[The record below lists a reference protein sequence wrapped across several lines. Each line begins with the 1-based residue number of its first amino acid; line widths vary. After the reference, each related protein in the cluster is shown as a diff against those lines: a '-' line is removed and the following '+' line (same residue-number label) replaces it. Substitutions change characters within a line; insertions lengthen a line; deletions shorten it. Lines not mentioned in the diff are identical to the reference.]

1 MEERRAATERRQA
14 QRGTGRRA
22 TDRRAAAP
30 RSILEEIP
38 WRLVVPMVVLGLI
51 SAGSWRYS
59 QSASIDETAQVDFDY
74 PVPLDTPLLSA
85 RRIPETLQQPIAD
98 AALAPEFT
106 TILDGSGPA
115 SCLVV
120 NEGDRTLHSTNAQ
133 ISLVPASNQK
143 ILTTYAALSV
153 FSPARTFQTHLAS
166 ADPLQAGRI
175 TGDLYLVGGGDPFLV
190 TDDFQAQYG
199 DAQEGRTSTRLETL
213 ADAAIAEGLTEVT
226 GAIIGDESL
235 FDDLRY
241 GPWAERLIVSHQS
254 GPLSAL
260 TVNEGFSA
268 WPEEFAGSFR
278 GRTAAENPAQNA
290 AAVFAGL
297 LAERGV
303 SIGEASSVGTAPPQA
318 ITLARLASAPLSEIV
333 THINSYSNNYGA
345 EVLVKHLAL
354 ETEPQGTT
362 ASGANQVLQVL
373 VDQGFELGGVRI
385 DDGSGLAESNRLTC
399 GLIAQILESPRGQSL
414 LVDTLSIG
422 GERGS
427 IALRHDGTPADGQVF
442 AKTGTLNG
450 VTALSG
456 VVESSSE
463 EDVELVFTYIVNGES
478 VGLNEELKGLQI
490 PFVEA
495 LAAYPDAPLIA
506 SLSPR

>member
-1 MEERRAATERRQA
+1 M
-14 QRGTGRRA
+14 
-22 TDRRAAAP
+22 
-30 RSILEEIP
+30 
-38 WRLVVPMVVLGLI
+38 
-51 SAGSWRYS
+51 GSWRYS
-59 QSASIDETAQVDFDY
+59 QSAAIDETAQVDFDY
-74 PVPLDTPLLSA
+74 PIPLDTPLLSA

-115 SCLVV
+115 ACLIV
-120 NEGDRTLHSTNAQ
+120 NEGDRTLHSTNPQ

-143 ILTTYAALSV
+143 VLTTYAALSV
-153 FSPARTFQTHLAS
+153 LSPARTFQTHVS
-166 ADPLQAGRI
+166 AVTPLQAGRI
-175 TGDLYLVGGGDPFLV
+175 DGDLFLVGGGDPFLV

-199 DAQEGRTSTRLETL
+199 DTQEGRTVTRLEDL
-213 ADAAIAEGLTEVT
+213 ADAVVAQGLTEVT
-226 GAIIGDESL
+226 GGVVGDESL
-235 FDDLRY
+235 FDSVRY

-260 TVNEGFSA
+260 SVNEGFSD
-268 WPEEFAGSFR
+268 WPGEFAGSFR
-278 GRTAAENPAQNA
+278 GRTAADNPAQNA
-290 AAVFAGL
+290 AAVFARL

-303 SIGEASSVGTAPPQA
+303 SIGAAPSVATAPGQA
-318 ITLARLASAPLSEIV
+318 TTLARIASAPLSEIV

-345 EVLVKHLAL
+345 EILVKHLAL
-354 ETEPQGTT
+354 ESGDPQGST
-362 ASGANQVLQVL
+362 ASGANQILQVL
-373 VDQGFELGGVRI
+373 VDQGFDLGGVRI

-399 GLIAQILESPRGQSL
+399 GLIAQVLESPRGQSL

-427 IALRHDGTPADGQVF
+427 IALRHEGTPADGQVF

-456 VVESSSE
+456 VVESSRE
-463 EDVELVFTYIVNGES
+463 EDVDLVFTYIVNGES
-478 VGLNEELKGLQI
+478 VGLNEELKDLQE

-506 SLSPR
+506 SLSPK

>member
-1 MEERRAATERRQA
+1 M
-14 QRGTGRRA
+14 
-22 TDRRAAAP
+22 
-30 RSILEEIP
+30 I
-38 WRLVVPMVVLGLI
+38 VLGLI
-51 SAGSWRYS
+51 SMGSWRYS
-59 QSASIDETAQVDFDY
+59 QSASIDETAQIDFDY

-98 AALAPEFT
+98 AALAPEFS

-115 SCLVV
+115 ACLVV
-120 NEGDRTLHSTNAQ
+120 NEGDRTLHATNAE

-153 FSPARTFQTHLAS
+153 LSPARTFQTHVSS
-166 ADPLQAGRI
+166 AAPLQAGRI
-175 TGDLYLVGGGDPFLV
+175 DGDLFLVGGGDPFLV
-190 TDDFQAQYG
+190 TEDFQAQYG
-199 DAQEGRTSTRLETL
+199 EIQDGRTVTRLEDL
-213 ADAAIAEGLTEVT
+213 ADAVVAQGLTEVT
-226 GAIIGDESL
+226 GGVVGDESL
-235 FDDLRY
+235 FDSVRY
-241 GPWAERLIVSHQS
+241 GPWADRLIVSQQS

-260 TVNEGFSA
+260 TVNEGFSD
-268 WPEEFAGSFR
+268 WPAEFAGSFR

-290 AAVFAGL
+290 AAVFSRL

-303 SIGEASSVGTAPPQA
+303 SVGGAPAVAVAPPQA
-318 ITLARLASAPLSEIV
+318 TTLARIASAPLSQIV

-345 EVLVKHLAL
+345 EILVKHLAL
-354 ETEPQGTT
+354 ESDDQGST
-362 ASGANQVLQVL
+362 ARGANQVLEVL
-373 VDQGFELGGVRI
+373 VNQGFDLGGVRI

-399 GLIAQILESPRGQSL
+399 GLVAQILESPRGQSL

-427 IALRHDGTPADGQVF
+427 IALRHEGTPADGQVF

-456 VVESSSE
+456 VVESSRE
-463 EDVELVFTYIVNGES
+463 DDVELVFTYIVNGES
-478 VGLNEELKGLQI
+478 VGLNEELKDLQE

-506 SLSPR
+506 SLSPK